1 MSLSVVSALVR
12 NLIMVPTAVLRNRV
26 AKDAEVMALR
36 HENAVLRRQ
45 IARVRYEPADRIWL
59 AALRVPKTHPRSSNC
74 ECPCRAAVE
83 PLTDD
88 LSPAVIYCAAMI
100 SFQYRLGNGDRIMSR
115 TVIDLD
121 DAVVEEVRAA
131 LGVNTKAAA
140 VRAALQEVVNR
151 IRRQEFFDAMD
162 RGEFDFSE
170 IIETTGPKN
179 QDGTLKRNAA

>member
-1 MSLSVVSALVR
+1 
-12 NLIMVPTAVLRNRV
+12 
-26 AKDAEVMALR
+26 
-36 HENAVLRRQ
+36 
-45 IARVRYEPADRIWL
+45 
-59 AALRVPKTHPRSSNC
+59 
-74 ECPCRAAVE
+74 
-83 PLTDD
+83 
-88 LSPAVIYCAAMI
+88 
-100 SFQYRLGNGDRIMSR
+100 MSR

-170 IIETTGPKN
+170 IVESTGPRN
-179 QDGTLKRNAA
+179 ADGTLKRNAA